1 MIDKDTDRSTD
12 NLIITELMIVIH
24 RVLSSEGERVQNLID
39 DYDENGSLQEFWLIF
54 NFWATVLM
62 YHADIEDENM
72 TLPLTDY
79 SIARDNEY
87 EHAEL

>member
-39 DYDENGSLQEFWLIF
+39 DYDDFA
-54 NFWATVLM
+54 ATVGLV
-62 YHADIEDENM
+62 
-72 TLPLTDY
+72 
-79 SIARDNEY
+79 
-87 EHAEL
+87 